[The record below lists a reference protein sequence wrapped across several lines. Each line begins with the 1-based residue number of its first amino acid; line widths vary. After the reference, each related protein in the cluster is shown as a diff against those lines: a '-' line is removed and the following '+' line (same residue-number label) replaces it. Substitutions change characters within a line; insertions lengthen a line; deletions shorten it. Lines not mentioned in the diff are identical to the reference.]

1 MYPRA
6 HYPVGGIFVHEQV
19 RALRMRGIDAR
30 VATGDPY
37 WIQTLNPRRIAA
49 SLRDYHAQQPAWT
62 TWDTVP
68 VLHFA
73 YLCGY
78 FFRPTIHSLTYVH
91 GFRRQMA
98 RLRGEF
104 PFDLVYAHTSF
115 LDGAAGLMASRVHGC
130 PLIITEHTGPFD
142 MLTGNPF
149 MRHRTRRSVVG
160 ADRVFAV
167 SNSLKHAMLAGLA
180 VTPDRI
186 DVMPNGIDPDVFHP
200 MAGCP
205 RRVDG
210 LVRALWVGHHVEVK
224 RVDRLVRAFGRAL
237 QRRPHLRLSL
247 LGDGPDR
254 GKIDGRWP
262 NLD

>member
-1 MYPRA
+1 
-6 HYPVGGIFVHEQV
+6 
-19 RALRMRGIDAR
+19 
-30 VATGDPY
+30 
-37 WIQTLNPRRIAA
+37 
-49 SLRDYHAQQPAWT
+49 
-62 TWDTVP
+62 
-68 VLHFA
+68 
-73 YLCGY
+73 
-78 FFRPTIHSLTYVH
+78 
-91 GFRRQMA
+91 
-98 RLRGEF
+98 
-104 PFDLVYAHTSF
+104 
-115 LDGAAGLMASRVHGC
+115 MASRVHGC

-160 ADRVFAV
+160 AVRVFAV

-254 GKIDGRWP
+254 GKIDGLVAELGLTAMSNSCRQRIVPAWRRP
-262 NLD
+262 FSPMTLSPSPAPPRHSAWSH